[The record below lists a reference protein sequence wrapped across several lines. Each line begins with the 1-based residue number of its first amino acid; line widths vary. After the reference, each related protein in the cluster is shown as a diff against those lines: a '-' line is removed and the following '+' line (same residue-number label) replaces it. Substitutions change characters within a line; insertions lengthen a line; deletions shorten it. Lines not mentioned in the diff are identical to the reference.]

1 MNLEKIPQPEANKK
15 QASWGK
21 SCKTGEIPQP
31 EAIGKQAGWGKS
43 RKTGRIPQPEAIGKQ
58 ACWGKS
64 RKTGKIPQPEANKKQ
79 ASGGKSRKI
88 GKIPQPEA
96 KGKQAGW
103 GKSGKTSH
111 KAPIGFGRGDSDK
124 SEQLS
129 GSGPGTE
136 PSPHRKRPC
145 RISPLSGENLLYNMQ
160 KPHII
165 ITKYANK
172 DLRDENN
179 CVAI

>member
-1 MNLEKIPQPEANKK
+1 MDSKK
-15 QASWGK
+15 
-21 SCKTGEIPQP
+21 
-31 EAIGKQAGWGKS
+31 
-43 RKTGRIPQPEAIGKQ
+43 
-58 ACWGKS
+58 
-64 RKTGKIPQPEANKKQ
+64 
-79 ASGGKSRKI
+79 
-88 GKIPQPEA
+88 
-96 KGKQAGW
+96 
-103 GKSGKTSH
+103 
-111 KAPIGFGRGDSDK
+111 
-124 SEQLS
+124 EQLS

-179 CVAI
+179 YVVI